1 MTSNMLKKIEE
12 LYKDPK
18 SREKAL
24 SLLKQIEDQ
33 MEEGEEEE
41 KETTDNNENKKE
53 KENDDRDSEEEDED
67 DADDKMYSLLS
78 IPNKYQTIEEEIQ
91 NGSNEKEKQENTV
104 VSITNL
110 PDGME
115 EEQLVEFFEQIAP
128 VSACRLLR
136 NSKTGKSQGMAFV
149 RFTDEQIAQMICHEL
164 DYYLIENKVLRVRM
178 STIPVS
184 KHDQLFKDSSISYLR
199 HLAMSDVKKRK
210 QNRKFLKVLNKK
222 PLSQQRSKAMIDGAK
237 NRIIKKQEKWTKKGI
252 NFDVNALLNN
262 LPPNVANTS
271 VSNEPQEQVKRQ
283 VVKQQQQKVA
293 NKLSSKKKL
302 KRKQ

>member
-1 MTSNMLKKIEE
+1 MTPNMLKKIEE

-18 SREKAL
+18 NREKAL

-33 MEEGEEEE
+33 MEGQEEEE
-41 KETTDNNENKKE
+41 ATDDNEKETKGDDNVS
-53 KENDDRDSEEEDED
+53 DDDKQEEDD
-67 DADDKMYSLLS
+67 DDDDKMYSLLS
-78 IPNKYQTIEEEIQ
+78 ISNKYQTIEEEIQ
-91 NGSNEKEKQENTV
+91 NGNNETEKQENTV

-115 EEQLVEFFEQIAP
+115 EEQLKEFFEQISP
-128 VSACRLLR
+128 VVACRLLR

-210 QNRKFLKVLNKK
+210 QQRKFLKSLNKK
-222 PLSQQRSKAMIDGAK
+222 PLSKQLSKAMIDHAN
-237 NRIIKKQEKWTKKGI
+237 NRLIKKQEKWTKKGI
-252 NFDVNALLNN
+252 NFDVSTLLNSN
-262 LPPNVANTS
+262 NNNC
-271 VSNEPQEQVKRQ
+271 VSNEPEEQR
-283 VVKQQQQKVA
+283 KQQQQKA
-293 NKLSSKKKL
+293 PNKPSSKKKL